1 MINKEK
7 HVQITEVEVTC
18 FSTIMSLTIRQ
29 KYKRVTDFLKM
40 ISNKPQNKN
49 KIED

>member
-1 MINKEK
+1 MFKLLK
-7 HVQITEVEVTC
+7 LKVTC